1 MNSYNKEK
9 NLPVISRW
17 IFTEAQASKSKL
29 DAHFSFSNIKLNSF
43 VENDN
48 NIVVE
53 DNIVQEISS
62 LGGVKGTTVYLVDAS
77 TIGMQKMINK
87 KIADGRTKT
96 RSIQNII
103 WNDDKVTVTKNS

>member
-17 IFTEAQASKSKL
+17 IFTEAQGSKSKL

-62 LGGVKGTTVYLVDAS
+62 LCGVKGTTVYLVDAS
-77 TIGMQKMINK
+77 TIGMQKMINRKFDDRRIK
-87 KIADGRTKT
+87 KK
-96 RSIQNII
+96 SIQDII
-103 WNDDKVTVTKNS
+103 